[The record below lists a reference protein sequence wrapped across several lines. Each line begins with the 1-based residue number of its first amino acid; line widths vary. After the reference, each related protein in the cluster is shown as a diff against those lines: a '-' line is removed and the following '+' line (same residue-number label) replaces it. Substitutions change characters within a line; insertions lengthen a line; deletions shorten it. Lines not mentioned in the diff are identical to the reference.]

1 MQLCLHVSRLAI
13 WKLLDDMGQLML
25 ELVVIYSNNISSI
38 MMVNNPIYH
47 TKANYIFE
55 HSHFVREVESSR
67 GMISTE
73 AACLTKHEGD

>member
-38 MMVNNPIYH
+38 MFVNNPIYH
-47 TKANYIFE
+47 TRANHIDG
-55 HSHFVREVESSR
+55 FVREKVLAKRSCICQH
-67 GMISTE
+67 G
-73 AACLTKHEGD
+73 GVGG